1 MFEPDPAPE
10 PDIERDQEDTI
21 DQIFEAV
28 NENLKTNKIKN

>member
-1 MFEPDPAPE
+1 MFEPDPAPK
-10 PDIERDQEDTI
+10 PDIEHDQEDTI

>member
-1 MFEPDPAPE
+1 MFEPVPVPE